1 MRFITP
7 FHHTKFTCVSKK
19 KLSIRK
25 LFHDKI
31 KVILIH
37 DDLRDDFKKKTVYL
51 MNCSLIGLT
60 PLYLCSLDKF
70 SIVKFGFD
78 PHPPYPKFHHYTNL

>member
-37 DDLRDDFKKKTVYL
+37 DDLRDDFKKKKTVYL
-51 MNCSLIGLT
+51 MNCSLMGLT
-60 PLYLCSLDKF
+60 PPLPPLLMKSSMMKYLPS
-70 SIVKFGFD
+70 S
-78 PHPPYPKFHHYTNL
+78 